1 MFPYPLGVLTLLQ
14 GLYSLLWIVILMDVL
29 SPTFDLRDISS
40 WSAAQVG
47 LLAVS
52 LGMTTFAVGV
62 VMQTVSRNTF
72 RKMKDHWDTQVLTSP
87 GIMQRL
93 AEDDAYRPSGAPDL
107 KDIEEAEGRA
117 RARKAGEFLHAADY
131 ALQIRAPHIHR
142 SIQIYRD
149 QYRLAR
155 GFVLPSLLLAIIVPF
170 WEPLPRGHV
179 GQFPLISLQFFF
191 LGIFFAGIC
200 MYSFKERSHRYAA
213 ARIRAFWMLQREGQ
227 ETSRKSAAHLS
238 AVSGAN

>member
-29 SPTFDLRDISS
+29 SPTFDLREISS
-40 WSAAQVG
+40 WSSAQVG

-62 VMQTVSRNTF
+62 VMQTVSRNLF
-72 RKMKDHWDTQVLTSP
+72 RKMKDVWDAQVLTSP
-87 GIMQRL
+87 GVMRRL
-93 AEDDAYRPSGAPDL
+93 AENEAYSPSGAPSL
-107 KDIEEAEGRA
+107 EEIGAAEDRA
-117 RARKAGEFLHAADY
+117 QMRKAGEFLHAAEY
-131 ALQIRAPHIHR
+131 ALQIRAPHIHQA
-142 SIQIYRD
+142 IQIYRD

-155 GFVLPSLLLAIIVPF
+155 GFVLPSLLLAVIVPF
-170 WEPLPRGHV
+170 WDPLPRGHV
-179 GQFPLISLQFFF
+179 GQFPLINLQFFF

-200 MYSFKERSHRYAA
+200 MYAFKERSHRYTA
-213 ARIRAFWMLQREGQ
+213 ARIRAFWMLQRHGQ
-227 ETSRKSAAHLS
+227 EVSQKPATHLS